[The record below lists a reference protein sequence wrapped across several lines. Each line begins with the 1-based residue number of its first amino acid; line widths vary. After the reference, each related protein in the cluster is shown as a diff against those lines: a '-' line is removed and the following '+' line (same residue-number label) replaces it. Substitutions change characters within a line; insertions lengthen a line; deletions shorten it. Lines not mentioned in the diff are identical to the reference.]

1 MQVHP
6 MMINKINNTTI
17 RANPL
22 PIPPYPPPYPSAI
35 LSTPLRKFLV
45 LLHLS
50 YVQADTTDRA
60 FNKVFVHFCN
70 KKSAGVMLR
79 FLKELMSGSESL
91 WIVSAY
97 FNFCRNIETD
107 KVICLKN

>member
-6 MMINKINNTTI
+6 MMINKINNTTM

-22 PIPPYPPPYPSAI
+22 PIPPYPSAI

-45 LLHLS
+45 SLNLS
-50 YVQADTTDRA
+50 YVQAITTDRA

-79 FLKELMSGSESL
+79 FLKELISGSESL